1 MPSSSVEIYYI
12 YSGIELSK
20 WMLKVFPGNQSF
32 DAVRVIQY
40 MLAPAVMINACG
52 LLLLSANNKY
62 SNVVNRIRLINDEK
76 RRLIHRAAEKDFTPE
91 ENLRLESA
99 TRQLYDLSIRARLVR
114 NSVLSYTIAA
124 AMFVLCSLS
133 IGAGMFQAFVWWERI
148 STLVFLAGMIAVF
161 VGVMFGVLE
170 SKKGYEIVQFEIEAE
185 Q

>member
-1 MPSSSVEIYYI
+1 M
-12 YSGIELSK
+12 
-20 WMLKVFPGNQSF
+20 FAGNQGF

-99 TRQLYDLSIRARLVR
+99 TRQLGDLSIRALLVR
-114 NSVLSYTIAA
+114 NSVLSYTTAA
-124 AMFVLCSLS
+124 AMFVLCSIS
-133 IGAGMFQAFVWWERI
+133 IGAGLFRIFTWWEEFSI
-148 STLVFLAGMIAVF
+148 LVFLGGMIAVF
-161 VGVMFGVLE
+161 VGVIFGVLE
-170 SKKGYEIVQFEIEAE
+170 SKKGYEIVRLEVEAE